1 MAFISSDRMR
11 TFATWVLDLMIFL
24 LPATSGATPPAFP
37 VQFEG
42 ALEQKAQALSP
53 ALQKL
58 RVMDPYERAEIEFEG
73 YSLADVMD
81 RIYGDQWRKLESSHQ
96 LRLKCLDGYQ
106 LSVPLSRIL
115 EHRALLA
122 IRRTA
127 QPEFKILK
135 KDVAPEKL
143 TDLSPAYL
151 VWENIKDLAIR
162 AEGDYGWPFQW
173 TEAKIE
179 VLGAGDSIPL
189 PKKGAPAAA
198 FRGFSNFKVHCL
210 KCHSLG
216 GVGGKVGPELH
227 HPRNVTRYW
236 RQELLPEWL
245 LNPAS
250 FRMPNGMP
258 PLAPDHPD
266 RALIAREVVDYL
278 KSISSPIPRERNP
291 K

>member
-11 TFATWVLDLMIFL
+11 TFATWTLSLMVFL
-24 LPATSGATPPAFP
+24 SPVKSRAVLPALP
-37 VQFEG
+37 VHFEG
-42 ALEQKAQALSP
+42 AIEQKVQAISP
-53 ALQKL
+53 ALHKL
-58 RVMDPYERAEIEFEG
+58 RVLDPYEKEEIEFEG
-73 YSLADVMD
+73 YLLTDVMD
-81 RIYGDQWRKLESSHQ
+81 SVYGEKWRTLANSHQ
-96 LRLKCLDGYQ
+96 LRMRCLDGYQ

-115 EHRALLA
+115 EHRSLLA
-122 IRRTA
+122 IRRIG
-127 QPEFKILK
+127 QREFNLLK

-143 TDLSPAYL
+143 TDLAPAYL

-173 TEAKIE
+173 TEAKME
-179 VLGAGDSIPL
+179 TLGAGDSIPL
-189 PKKGAPAAA
+189 PGRGAPAAA
-198 FRGFSNFKVHCL
+198 FRGFSHFKAHCL
-210 KCHSLG
+210 KCHSLS

-227 HPRNVTRYW
+227 YPRNVTRYW

-266 RALIAREVVDYL
+266 RTLIAREVVEYL

>member
-1 MAFISSDRMR
+1 MSCLSLLISAAICFSISLPK
-11 TFATWVLDLMIFL
+11 ATAATFL
-24 LPATSGATPPAFP
+24 LP
-37 VQFEG
+37 VHFEG
-42 ALEQKAQALSP
+42 ALDQKNKDSSL

-58 RVMDPYERAEIEFEG
+58 RVMDPYEKTEIEFEG
-73 YSLADVMD
+73 YSLTDVMD
-81 RIYGDQWRKLESSHQ
+81 RVYGDQWRKLESSHQ
-96 LRLKCLDGYQ
+96 LRMKCLDGYQ

-122 IRRTA
+122 IRRTG
-127 QPEFKILK
+127 QTEFKILK

-179 VLGAGDSIPL
+179 VLGGGDSIPL
-189 PKKGAPAAA
+189 PKKGASPAA

-227 HPRNVTRYW
+227 SPRNVTGYW
-236 RQELLPEWL
+236 RTELLPEWL

-250 FRMPNGMP
+250 FRIPNGMP

-266 RALIAREVVDYL
+266 RALIAREVVEYL
-278 KSISSPIPRERNP
+278 KSISSPISLERKP